1 MKNNRFKAILT
12 ALLLCSA
19 VLWSTGCGTTDSIK
33 TNAGVHDKNAEN
45 SAVKSESTISSAEE
59 SNNTEKETS
68 TEQNSDNT
76 SVNERSSEISAQ
88 ESTDP
93 DEYTSSGKEAEI
105 RNESSEEQEAS
116 TEESGADPALVVTE
130 SETEPVIDSIVE
142 QRRQMEESVDQ
153 SRLKI
158 AQSLYKNIISEELT
172 EDSAQIKTELIS
184 QYPELPTG
192 CESVALTM
200 ALNSL
205 GFGLKKTD
213 IAEKYLP
220 YGYSCITSF
229 VGDPT
234 TYDGAGIF
242 PPGLTYCANNIIKER
257 TNKYY
262 ALDTTGTKLDD
273 LFKLIENG
281 CPVVVWSTLY
291 LGEPYFTDDYE
302 SYNGHDYPWYTN
314 EHCIVLYG
322 YDTEKNTV
330 QVCDSRA
337 GDVEYNADWFERIHN
352 ETGMMSLSIIVM

>member
-1 MKNNRFKAILT
+1 MSQKLNKKRVA
-12 ALLLCSA
+12 ALAAALVFLGACA
-19 VLWSTGCGTTDSIK
+19 LSTGAVARYERHSL
-33 TNAGVHDKNAEN
+33 AVHRIRKRH
-45 SAVKSESTISSAEE
+45 KP
-59 SNNTEKETS
+59 TEKH
-68 TEQNSDNT
+68 
-76 SVNERSSEISAQ
+76 
-88 ESTDP
+88 DP
-93 DEYTSSGKEAEI
+93 
-105 RNESSEEQEAS
+105 
-116 TEESGADPALVVTE
+116 
-130 SETEPVIDSIVE
+130 PVIKETPQKQLDV
-142 QRRQMEESVDQ
+142 
-153 SRLKI
+153 
-158 AQSLYKNIISEELT
+158 T
-172 EDSAQIKTELIS
+172 PIS